1 MTNGQPVNK
10 EPKANKEP
18 KVINNQTI
26 INNHT
31 VINKQ
36 KLTII
41 ICVPV
46 FAVLLVVYLAF
57 IRPLLKTATAE
68 TKPPELLEGEVLG
81 ANNRVLMFPHTE
93 KADILSIEVHNE
105 KGTYKFYRGFKGDND
120 NFYIEGMEGAPYS
133 LELLSSLVVSSGY
146 TLAMPLGD
154 GSPRL
159 NDPSDD
165 LSVYGL
171 AESDNPAW
179 YLLTTMSGKTY
190 KVLIGNQIPT
200 GGGYYCMFDGRNAVY
215 VLDSSLSSTLL
226 ADVKSMITPSLGYP
240 ISTSDMFKVDDFQI
254 IKEKKLFLW
263 VDTLTAEESGKDL
276 PSYEA
281 KFPAGMQLN
290 VSTYSELLQVFSSFA
305 GTETVACGSEVAK
318 LDSAMLKEKY
328 GIDIE
333 APYYLVHYKVGDIE
347 TYIEFSAP
355 DEDGNMYAYSTVYNL
370 VAKINIASAAFINWD
385 ILQYV
390 SPAVFGDNINDVSK
404 IEVKGSI
411 NNGANEKLDVDTY
424 FTLAGEKNEKG
435 QKDDIII
442 KKKGSDKKFDE
453 DEVKNFRQFY
463 KTILGIK
470 LQGRTDSDE
479 TDKMTLLCEMTV
491 TRDNGEVLEF
501 KFWSYSTRRCF
512 YTVNGEGEY
521 YTLRDSVEKLIR
533 DADKIMSGLPV
544 NSDNKN

>member
-1 MTNGQPVNK
+1 MIK
-10 EPKANKEP
+10 
-18 KVINNQTI
+18 
-26 INNHT
+26 
-31 VINKQ
+31 KQ

-41 ICVPV
+41 VCASV
-46 FAVLLVVYLAF
+46 FAVLLAIYLIF
-57 IRPLLKTATAE
+57 IQPLLKTEE
-68 TKPPELLEGEVLG
+68 TETEPPELLEGEVLG
-81 ANNRVLMFPHTE
+81 TNNRVLMFPHTE

-105 KGTYKFYRGFKGDND
+105 KGSYKFYRGFNGDND

-159 NDPSDD
+159 NDPSED

-171 AESDNPAW
+171 AEEDDPAW
-179 YLLTTMSGKTY
+179 YILTTMSGKKY
-190 KVLIGNQIPT
+190 KVFIGDLIPT

-215 VLDSSLSSTLL
+215 VLDSTLSSTLL

-240 ISTSDMFKVDDFQI
+240 ISTSDMFNVDDFQI
-254 IKEKKLFLW
+254 IKDGKLFVW
-263 VDTLTAEESGKDL
+263 IDTLTTEENGKDT
-276 PSYEA
+276 PTYEA
-281 KFPAGMQLN
+281 KFPKGMTLDT
-290 VSTYSELLQVFSSFA
+290 STYATLLEVFSSFA
-305 GTETVACGSEVAK
+305 GNETVACGSEMAK
-318 LDSAMLKEKY
+318 LDDVMLKTKY
-328 GIDIE
+328 GINIE
-333 APYYLVHYKVGDIE
+333 APYYLIHYKVGDID
-347 TYIEFSAP
+347 TYIDFSEP

-370 VAKINIASAAFINWD
+370 VAKINISSAAFINWD
-385 ILQYV
+385 ILKFV
-390 SPAVFGDNINDVSK
+390 SSSIFSDNINDVSK
-404 IEVKGSI
+404 IEVVGSI
-411 NNGANEKLDVDTY
+411 DNGIDDKLDVDTY
-424 FTLAGEKNEKG
+424 FTLGGEKDEDGKIS
-435 QKDDIII
+435 DLIV
-442 KKKGSDKKFDE
+442 KKKGSDKKFDA

-479 TDKMTLLCEMTV
+479 TDKMTLICTLTV
-491 TRDNGEVLEF
+491 TKDDGEVLEF

-544 NSDNKN
+544 DSDEKN

>member
-1 MTNGQPVNK
+1 MTNGQSVKKKQTVNK
-10 EPKANKEP
+10 
-18 KVINNQTI
+18 
-26 INNHT
+26 
-31 VINKQ
+31 KQ

-41 ICVPV
+41 ICASV
-46 FAVLLVVYLAF
+46 FAVLLVVYLAV

-105 KGTYKFYRGFKGDND
+105 KGTYKFYRGFNGDND

-190 KVLIGNQIPT
+190 KVYIGNQIPT

-254 IKEKKLFLW
+254 IKENKLFLW

-281 KFPAGMQLN
+281 KFPAGMELN
-290 VSTYSELLQVFSSFA
+290 TSVYTSLLEVFSSFA

-333 APYYLVHYKVGDIE
+333 APYYLIHYKVGDIE

-544 NSDNKN
+544 DSDNKN